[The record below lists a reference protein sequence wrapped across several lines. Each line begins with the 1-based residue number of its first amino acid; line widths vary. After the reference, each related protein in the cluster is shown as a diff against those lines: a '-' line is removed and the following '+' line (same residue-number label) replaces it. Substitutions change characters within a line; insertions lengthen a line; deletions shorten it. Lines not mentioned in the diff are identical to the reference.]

1 MNTECTVVSLTILCV
16 TVTVRNVSDTM
27 REMSR
32 LTMVLPNACRTVES
46 YDQYI
51 RDNITVLRNKIAQA
65 RLLASYLQVNCLY
78 SSLYCTRILTRYSR
92 INYMDKT
99 LQNRCYM
106 CIQWTRVLYYVVIT
120 QQSNSPISQFNSL
133 CNEFMIVWS
142 MFVLYNNWQ
151 SIISDCL

>member
-1 MNTECTVVSLTILCV
+1 MCRTEVCFVIGLTVLVPSRYGCYCSYMNTECTVVSLTILCV

-65 RLLASYLQVNCLY
+65 RLLASYLQVNFLY
-78 SSLYCTRILTRYSR
+78 SSLYCMRTLTRYSW

-99 LQNRCYM
+99 LQNRCY
-106 CIQWTRVLYYVVIT
+106 
-120 QQSNSPISQFNSL
+120 
-133 CNEFMIVWS
+133 IV
-142 MFVLYNNWQ
+142 YNGHM
-151 SIISDCL
+151 SYTML

>member
-1 MNTECTVVSLTILCV
+1 MCRTEVCFVIGLTVLVPSRYGGYCTNYSYMNTECTVVSLTILCV

-78 SSLYCTRILTRYSR
+78 SSLYCMRTLTRYSR

-120 QQSNSPISQFNSL
+120 QQSN
-133 CNEFMIVWS
+133 
-142 MFVLYNNWQ
+142 
-151 SIISDCL
+151 

>member
-78 SSLYCTRILTRYSR
+78 SSLYCMRTLTRYSR
-92 INYMDKT
+92 INYMDQDMNT
-99 LQNRCYM
+99 C
-106 CIQWTRVLYYVVIT
+106 
-120 QQSNSPISQFNSL
+120 PIL
-133 CNEFMIVWS
+133 CC
-142 MFVLYNNWQ
+142 NNTA
-151 SIISDCL
+151 I